1 MKFDDTREL
10 FPIVHRLLYF
20 DAASLSPY
28 SLPVMAALD
37 KFEKERRDTG
47 SLHYDRWYEEIEKSR
62 ELAAKLT
69 GAKTSEI
76 ALIKNTSEG
85 VNLAALILDW
95 KKGDNVVVSD
105 LDFPANIYPFLNLRK
120 KGVDVRYTKSQDG
133 RVLAGDIE
141 KEMDE
146 NTRLVSLSHVLYGN
160 GFKVDLEGIGS
171 LCEEKGVHFHV
182 DATQSLGVL
191 RTDVKKARVDFLSVA
206 GYKWLLSPL
215 GSGFFFV
222 KKEFLD
228 NSPILGWQSVKDP
241 LALDVHN
248 YEVRDS
254 ARRFE
259 IGNLDVSAFLG
270 MAAALKLIDS
280 IGIKKI
286 EKRVLHLSSF
296 LLEALNDLGVEVI
309 SNFERENRSGIISFM
324 NRGITKEDLI
334 ENDIIATIREYVRF
348 SPHIYN
354 TEEDILKAVE
364 VLKTMDVLHR

>member
-10 FPIVHRLLYF
+10 FPIVRRLLYF

-28 SLPVMAALD
+28 SLPVIDALD
-37 KFEKERRDTG
+37 KFEKERRDGG
-47 SLHYDRWYEEIEKSR
+47 SLHYDGWYAEIEKGR

-85 VNLAALILDW
+85 INLTALIMDW

-120 KGVDVRYTKSQDG
+120 KGVTVKYAKSQDG
-133 RVLAGDIE
+133 RVLPGDIE

-146 NTRLVSLSHVLYGN
+146 NTRLVSLSHVLYGS

-171 LCEEKGVHFHV
+171 LCEEKGAHFHV
-182 DATQSLGVL
+182 DAAQSLGVV
-191 RTDVKKARVDFLSVA
+191 RTDVKKAKVDFLSVP

-222 KKEFLD
+222 REEFLD
-228 NSPILGWQSVKDP
+228 RSPILGWQSVKDP
-241 LALDVHN
+241 LALDVRN

-270 MAAALKLIDS
+270 MVAALELIDS
-280 IGIKKI
+280 VGIKKI
-286 EKRVLHLSSF
+286 EKRVLSLSSF
-296 LLEALNDLGVEVI
+296 LLEELNNLGVDVI
-309 SNFERENRSGIISFM
+309 SNFERENRSGIVSFM
-324 NRGITKEDLI
+324 NRGITKKDLI
-334 ENDIIATIREYVRF
+334 DNRIVATIRESVRF

-354 TEEDILKAVE
+354 TEDEILKAVE
-364 VLKTMDVLHR
+364 VLKTMDLLHR